1 MHDHL
6 RAEDADTICAVATP
20 PGVGGISV
28 IRVSGPSAAAL
39 ARKLCRFLPAKLESH
54 RIYYGI
60 CHSLNGEDLDEVL
73 ASYFADGRSFTGEET
88 VEVSCHGGEVLT
100 ATILKEL
107 LAAGCRLA
115 KPGEFTYRAFMS
127 GRLDLV
133 QAESVLGLIESQSRQ
148 SARVALRQLQGHLSG
163 EFGRIE
169 NDLLWILAQLEAN
182 IDFSS
187 EGIEVTGSDKLIEK
201 TQGLIQ
207 FTSDLLKTYAQG
219 RLLKDGIQ
227 IALAGKPNAGKSSVL
242 NALLREERAIVTAE
256 AGTTRD
262 LVEGKLSFSGV
273 PITFVDTAGLRET
286 ENEAERIGIERS
298 RKTMGSADKV
308 FFIIDLGSSDWATD
322 LREFHAES
330 SESALFI
337 FNKVDLDQTG
347 EWRSTSEAMIERMGL
362 EGRAFWISAR
372 SRDGFQELESFIGR
386 LAKTTDSESSN
397 VITQARHQEQL
408 QKIHS
413 CLLKAHELIKRDS
426 SPEFVAFELQ
436 ESVRAIHELLGKE
449 FHEQVIDRIFKE
461 FCLGK

>member
-1 MHDHL
+1 MEFL
-6 RAEDADTICAVATP
+6 RAEDADTVCAVATP

-28 IRVSGPSAAAL
+28 IRVSGDKAAQIT
-39 ARKLCRFLPAKLESH
+39 RKLCSFLPEDPESH
-54 RIYYGI
+54 KIYYGI
-60 CHSLNGEDLDEVL
+60 CRSHDGNEELDEVL
-73 ASYFADGRSFTGEET
+73 VSYFADGRSFTGEET
-88 VEVSCHGGEVLT
+88 CEVSCHGGTVLT

-107 LAAGCRLA
+107 LSAGCRLA

-133 QAESVLGLIESQSRQ
+133 QAESVLGLIESQSKQ
-148 SARVALRQLQGHLSG
+148 SARVALRQLQGHLSA

-187 EGIEVTGSDKLIEK
+187 EGIEVTASTQLAER
-201 TQGLIQ
+201 TQGLIE
-207 FTSDLLKTYAQG
+207 FTSGLLRTYSQG
-219 RLLKDGIQ
+219 RLLKEGIQ

-242 NALLREERAIVTAE
+242 NALLQEDKAIVTAE

-262 LVEGKLSFSGV
+262 LVEGRLTFSGV

-298 RKTMGSADKV
+298 RKTMVSADKV
-308 FFIIDLGSSDWATD
+308 FFIIDLSSTQWTED
-322 LREFHAES
+322 LREFH
-330 SESALFI
+330 SEAGPNALFV
-337 FNKVDLDQTG
+337 FNKVDLDKTG
-347 EWRSTSEAMIERMGL
+347 EWRSSAEALIERMSL
-362 EGRAFWISAR
+362 DDRTFWISAR
-372 SRDGFQELESFIGR
+372 TRAGFDQIEKYIGG
-386 LAKTTDSESSN
+386 LAKAADSESSN
-397 VITQARHQEQL
+397 VVTQARHQEQL

-413 CLLKAHELIKRDS
+413 CLTKALDLIKRDS
-426 SPEFVAFELQ
+426 SPEFIAFELQ
-436 ESVRAIHELLGKE
+436 EAIRAIHELLGKE